1 MKKLGIVI
9 TDGEG
14 FKNFILSNI
23 IKEVSWKFYALVIYS
38 GFQSYNN
45 QPSKTV

>member
-9 TDGEG
+9 TDGVG
-14 FKNFILSNI
+14 FRNFMLSNFIQ
-23 IKEVSWKFYALVIYS
+23 EVLLKFYAVVIYS